1 MDLALKIIL
10 ACCTVISLVATLF
23 NVLSA
28 QARAK
33 QLAKER
39 RDDERLDNVCLLA
52 ARTDQRVTGIENRV
66 GSFEQR
72 VEKRLDQI
80 ADNVSDFNEKFTNF
94 LINHHK
100 S

>member
-1 MDLALKIIL
+1 MDLLFKIL
-10 ACCTVISLVATLF
+10 AALFGLLSVGAALYNLAT
-23 NVLSA
+23 S
-28 QARAK
+28 RSTAK

-39 RDDERLDNVCLLA
+39 RDDERLDAVCLLA
-52 ARTDQRVTGIENRV
+52 ARTDQRVTGIESRL

-80 ADNVSDFNEKFTNF
+80 ADDVGDFKEMFTKF

>member
-1 MDLALKIIL
+1 MDLLFKIL
-10 ACCTVISLVATLF
+10 AALFGLLSVSAALYNLAT
-23 NVLSA
+23 S
-28 QARAK
+28 RSTAK

-39 RDDERLDNVCLLA
+39 RDDERLDAVCLLA
-52 ARTDQRVTGIENRV
+52 ARTEERVTGIEGRL

-80 ADNVSDFNEKFTNF
+80 ADDVGDFKEMFTKF

>member
-1 MDLALKIIL
+1 MDLLFKIL
-10 ACCTVISLVATLF
+10 AALFGCVSVGAALYNIAT
-23 NVLSA
+23 S
-28 QARAK
+28 RSTAK

-52 ARTDQRVTGIENRV
+52 ARTDQRVTGIESRV

-80 ADNVSDFNEKFTNF
+80 ADDVGDFKEMFTKF
-94 LINHHK
+94 LINHLK
-100 S
+100 T

>member
-1 MDLALKIIL
+1 MDLLFKIL
-10 ACCTVISLVATLF
+10 AALF
-23 NVLSA
+23 GFVSVSAGLYNVFTAS
-28 QARAK
+28 RNAK

-39 RDDERLDNVCLLA
+39 RDDERLEAVCLLA
-52 ARTDQRVTGIENRV
+52 ARTEERVGGLERRI

-80 ADNVSDFNEKFTNF
+80 ADDVSDFKEMFTSF

-100 S
+100 T